1 MKLVGATKAYIRSP
15 FLVQA
20 LFQGLFSA
28 LLAIIFLLAVLFFVR
43 REFVQ
48 LFEIFQLPTLLSVMG
63 IMVLSGVAICMLST
77 WWVVGRLV
85 SLSKDELY
93 Y

>member
-1 MKLVGATKAYIRSP
+1 MPI
-15 FLVQA
+15 
-20 LFQGLFSA
+20 
-28 LLAIIFLLAVLFFVR
+28 
-43 REFVQ
+43 
-48 LFEIFQLPTLLSVMG
+48 LLSVMG
-63 IMVLSGVAICMLST
+63 IMVAAGVVICCLST